1 MKRVGII
8 YDTSQPGLGGHG
20 THLAFRGLPGVE
32 TVALADSNV
41 ENIEARLKETGAKRH
56 YADYHVMLE
65 REKPDIAVLGS
76 RLPGDHFAQIE
87 AAAKLGIHILCEKP
101 MSADLDEADR
111 IVHLAEK
118 YHIRIAVAHL
128 ARYAPVFLT
137 MKRMIESGAIGRP
150 LTFYGRGKED
160 ERGGGEDMIVL
171 GTHILDLGCF
181 LFGRPDSVF
190 AEVTAGGRPLR
201 RSDRS
206 ATKEPVGLAA
216 GDSIIA
222 FYHFPD
228 DVRGIFESR
237 RGLFRN
243 QVRMGITVAGTEG
256 MLSVRYDSERK
267 LRLSRTQFPPEDES
281 AYEEVPLTEEDI
293 PGAAPPIS
301 PEDGPVPIKYFE
313 QNNRFAA
320 WDLIHAIAGNR
331 APAASAQ
338 DAQFTLEM
346 IYGVYASHLE
356 GRRIALPLSNR
367 THPLSETGGKLK

>member
-1 MKRVGII
+1 
-8 YDTSQPGLGGHG
+8 
-20 THLAFRGLPGVE
+20 
-32 TVALADSNV
+32 
-41 ENIEARLKETGAKRH
+41 
-56 YADYHVMLE
+56 
-65 REKPDIAVLGS
+65 
-76 RLPGDHFAQIE
+76 
-87 AAAKLGIHILCEKP
+87 
-101 MSADLDEADR
+101 
-111 IVHLAEK
+111 
-118 YHIRIAVAHL
+118 
-128 ARYAPVFLT
+128 

-216 GDSIIA
+216 GDSIMA

-256 MLSVRYDSERK
+256 MLSVRYDNERK

-293 PGAAPPIS
+293 PGAAPLIS

-346 IYGVYASHLE
+346 IYGVYASQLE

-367 THPLSETGGKLK
+367 THPLVETGGKLK

>member
-65 REKPDIAVLGS
+65 REKPDIVVLGS

-190 AEVTAGGRPLR
+190 AEVTAGGVRQRNRLDLQQVTV
-201 RSDRS
+201 SWH
-206 ATKEPVGLAA
+206 
-216 GDSIIA
+216 SIISRTMSGEFSKA
-222 FYHFPD
+222 GGACS
-228 DVRGIFESR
+228 GIRCGWES
-237 RGLFRN
+237 
-243 QVRMGITVAGTEG
+243 
-256 MLSVRYDSERK
+256 
-267 LRLSRTQFPPEDES
+267 LSREPKGCSVS
-281 AYEEVPLTEEDI
+281 AMTMN
-293 PGAAPPIS
+293 A
-301 PEDGPVPIKYFE
+301 
-313 QNNRFAA
+313 N
-320 WDLIHAIAGNR
+320 
-331 APAASAQ
+331 SA
-338 DAQFTLEM
+338 
-346 IYGVYASHLE
+346 
-356 GRRIALPLSNR
+356 
-367 THPLSETGGKLK
+367 